1 MGSVERMSA
10 LRNTATRGPHD
21 MGGLPAGPVDRAEH
35 ALEPWEQRV
44 DAMRQIVHGK
54 LKILGSDRLR
64 RAQEAL
70 PPDAYHSMSYYER
83 WLAAMASVLIE
94 NGVLTTRELG
104 ERIDAVSGRQKT
116 IGKDPVRSGEA

>member
-1 MGSVERMSA
+1 MSA
-10 LRNTATRGPHD
+10 PPNTATRGPHD
-21 MGGLPAGPVDRAEH
+21 MGGLPAGPVDRSEH
-35 ALEPWEQRV
+35 VLEPWEQRV

-54 LKILGSDRLR
+54 LQILGSDRLR

-70 PPDAYHSMSYYER
+70 PPEAYHSMSYYER

-104 ERIDAVSGRQKT
+104 ERIDAVSERH
-116 IGKDPVRSGEA
+116 KDLHVDRSGSREG